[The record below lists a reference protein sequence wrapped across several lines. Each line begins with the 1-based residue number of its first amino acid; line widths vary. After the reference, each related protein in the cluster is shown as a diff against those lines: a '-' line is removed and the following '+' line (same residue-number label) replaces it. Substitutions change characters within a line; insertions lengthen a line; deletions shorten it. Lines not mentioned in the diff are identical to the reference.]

1 MKELLFLLV
10 LFVSNVIQA
19 ITGFAGTV
27 LAMPPSVYLLGLDH
41 AKVVLNVMAWLS
53 GLMIAVTGYRHINWK
68 ELLKMS
74 AVMLVGMFA
83 GIQICRI
90 VKSENI
96 LLTIYGIIIV
106 VVALKNLCIHTEKK
120 LPDLILWIVDPGRDN
135 SWYVCIRRGFTCDLC
150 NTGTERKRRISCDS
164 GPCMGGAEFFSDG
177 YPVQERPGWN
187 GRYSTDLYQYPAITY
202 SYMVR

>member
-90 VKSENI
+90 VKSDNI
-96 LLTIYGIIIV
+96 W
-106 VVALKNLCIHTEKK
+106 NHNRRSCIKESVHPYREKTSGSHFV
-120 LPDLILWIVDPGRDN
+120 DSSDPGRDN